1 MSAKVNSTSP
11 ACSKFLKGTVAFLRT
26 QISLLRSKGK
36 NAEAEIAIRKLKSCI
51 KVLKGTDVDEPAQ
64 CGCNADH
71 VSDGD
76 FPYLIGIVAQAAM
89 KDLFDDNNVEIPF
102 NQVTIH
108 TAK

>member
-1 MSAKVNSTSP
+1 MSAKGNSTNRTCARYLRS
-11 ACSKFLKGTVAFLRT
+11 TEAFLRA
-26 QISLLRSKGK
+26 QISLLRPQGK
-36 NAEAEIAIRKLKSCI
+36 DAEVGIAIRRLKSCI

-89 KDLFDDNNVEIPF
+89 KDLFERGVFP
-102 NQVTIH
+102 
-108 TAK
+108 